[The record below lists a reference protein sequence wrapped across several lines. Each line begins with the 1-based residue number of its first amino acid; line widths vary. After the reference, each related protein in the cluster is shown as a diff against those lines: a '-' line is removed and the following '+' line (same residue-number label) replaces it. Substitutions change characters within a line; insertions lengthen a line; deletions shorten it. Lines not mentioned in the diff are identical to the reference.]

1 MLHLFI
7 HGYLKQSKPLKE
19 VRTEQILNKVQF
31 VQLGSGIFSFHRT
44 IAVVHA
50 ERQTQLIQLLLTY
63 FHSYLCSCLCRCVRG
78 SRARHGIGIG
88 DTEKTLSERIH

>member
-63 FHSYLCSCLCRCVRG
+63 FHSYLCSCLCRWWQSLVLG
-78 SRARHGIGIG
+78 PGIGIG